1 MERGC
6 VPRNRFKSTV
16 EQQMTIAWSWFNGW
30 TDEQKYAFLD
40 ELVEK
45 VVSRPAVCSLYRS
58 LQSLSIQRMNS
69 DTFSCQLRMFNGWFQ
84 EWSNQERNVFVEGLE
99 GRHHMAAQY
108 FSNKVKLAAIGALN

>member
-1 MERGC
+1 
-6 VPRNRFKSTV
+6 
-16 EQQMTIAWSWFNGW
+16 MTIAWSWFNGW